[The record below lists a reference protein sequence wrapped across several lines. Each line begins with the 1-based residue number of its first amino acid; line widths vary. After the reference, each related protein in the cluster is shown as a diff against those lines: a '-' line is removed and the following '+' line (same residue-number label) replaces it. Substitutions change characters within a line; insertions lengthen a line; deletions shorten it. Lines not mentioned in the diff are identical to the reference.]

1 MRIFLNIKILK
12 FNAYFQNYCAL
23 SNNSKT
29 IYFTYVFP
37 THPEIKPSAL
47 KYPFFGIGGALTSL
61 KLP

>member
-1 MRIFLNIKILK
+1 
-12 FNAYFQNYCAL
+12 L

-47 KYPFFGIGGALTSL
+47 KYPFFGMGGKAPL
-61 KLP
+61 KFPPYLLDKG